1 MDMEMDMGTDMETDM
16 ETDTEMSQW
25 TKVGRGHVGA
35 RCTRWRA
42 RGHLSARRPLRV
54 ARGRGGGTR
63 AWAASSAAR
72 AVCSSSER
80 SRCGAR
86 AQL

>member
-54 ARGRGGGTR
+54 ARWRGGGPYLGG
-63 AWAASSAAR
+63 
-72 AVCSSSER
+72 EQPGD
-80 SRCGAR
+80 GAQ
-86 AQL
+86 ADAEAEDEKQ